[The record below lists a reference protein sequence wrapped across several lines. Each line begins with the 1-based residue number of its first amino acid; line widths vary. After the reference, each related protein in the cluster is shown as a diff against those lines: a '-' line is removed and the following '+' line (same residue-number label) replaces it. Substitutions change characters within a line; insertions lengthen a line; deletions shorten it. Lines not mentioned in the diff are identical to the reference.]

1 MHRTASFYGCTAI
14 CGPIYIDSTFVLITI
29 SPCKSTR
36 PALDITSPWRL
47 MSWQY
52 DSITVFEINVNQLP
66 DFSRDSTVQHLI
78 EAGVPTDLYT
88 RTEWKFGFS

>member
-1 MHRTASFYGCTAI
+1 
-14 CGPIYIDSTFVLITI
+14 
-29 SPCKSTR
+29 
-36 PALDITSPWRL
+36 